1 MARDRDDEPL
11 PSLARRL
18 LATLVAVCGN
28 FANDCAEQLEA
39 LQGGAATPG
48 SSAEQGQAE
57 QRRQHAAR
65 IQAALAQLRRALQRS
80 PCPNGML
87 IAVPAEALPS
97 AICDF
102 QQRLLPAATRMAE
115 AMQALW
121 AEPWEQE
128 AAMHQLGRVACVRA
142 CANLRCASLELDGGP
157 AAGQAE
163 GSKRCSVCR
172 VTWYCSPACQH
183 ADWRG
188 PTGHRKVCKALAAER
203 QQGREK

>member
-1 MARDRDDEPL
+1 MPTRAATRL
-11 PSLARRL
+11 PQARRL

-65 IQAALAQLRRALQRS
+65 IQAALAQLRRALQLS

-102 QQRLLPAATRMAE
+102 QQRLLPAAKRMAE

-121 AEPWEQE
+121 AEPWEQRRRCTSWAGWHASARAPTC
-128 AAMHQLGRVACVRA
+128 AAPAWSLMAGRQQVRRT
-142 CANLRCASLELDGGP
+142 L
-157 AAGQAE
+157 
-163 GSKRCSVCR
+163 
-172 VTWYCSPACQH
+172 
-183 ADWRG
+183 
-188 PTGHRKVCKALAAER
+188 LAA
-203 QQGREK
+203 